1 MAFVLK
7 RSKEQ
12 TGGCGTLSLRV
23 LGDPLPETL
32 KYEYQQSTSVPAK
45 QSTKW
50 KNTNQETKGSTFM
63 IDGLQPTATGG
74 SLYVRVRLPTA
85 KGWSNWT
92 TTTFRIS
99 KKEFRKWEGSA
110 SEDDVENGVQ
120 VDAEDDEEEEP
131 LSKRQKSKEAAE
143 LTPELT
149 PAPKLAPNLA
159 PEPAAV
165 AIAAPAADTDAVP
178 QPMDVS
184 QLTDE
189 QKQAILDL
197 VKAKV
202 KTVKEDCRQTLT
214 NTDCDVGYGYTVTF
228 RPKAAQQARDLFRWK
243 GKAPLEGP
251 RPSGTSE
258 ATLEA
263 ELQRVLGLA
272 RLASD
277 SADSKRKAEQQTEQS
292 LGPTSSSSVGA
303 TSAATTA
310 SASATTSAVAMQI
323 DASQA
328 YRSID
333 QPAVETPPAAP
344 PSDPPKDKP
353 KLPPAAPSN
362 VAPTP
367 CAPTL
372 GMPQQPSASQQMPPQ
387 SSQQAS
393 VWEPE
398 RLMVKPKKLAVTE
411 NTLHLHWLPPESTID
426 HMRVHE
432 AQFLIELHDHETK
445 TLLQVR

>member
-1 MAFVLK
+1 MLK

-110 SEDDVENGVQ
+110 SEDDVEDGVQ

-149 PAPKLAPNLA
+149 PAPELAPEPA

-165 AIAAPAADTDAVP
+165 AIAAPTADTDAVP

-328 YRSID
+328 YRSRPACGRNTASCTTVRPTQGQAQATTSRAVKRRTD
-333 QPAVETPPAAP
+333 PLCADARHAAAALRVAADAAAVEPAGERVGARAADGQAQEAGSDREHAAP
-344 PSDPPKDKP
+344 PLATSRVNDRSHEGARGAVPHRAARPRDQNAPPGKR
-353 KLPPAAPSN
+353 LP
-362 VAPTP
+362 V
-367 CAPTL
+367 
-372 GMPQQPSASQQMPPQ
+372 
-387 SSQQAS
+387 
-393 VWEPE
+393 
-398 RLMVKPKKLAVTE
+398 
-411 NTLHLHWLPPESTID
+411 
-426 HMRVHE
+426 
-432 AQFLIELHDHETK
+432 
-445 TLLQVR
+445 

>member
-1 MAFVLK
+1 MLK

-149 PAPKLAPNLA
+149 PAPKLAP
-159 PEPAAV
+159 EPAAV

-197 VKAKV
+197 AKAKV

-243 GKAPLEGP
+243 GKASLEGP

-303 TSAATTA
+303 TSAATMHRLRVRNHLRRRHADRRLTGLPVSTSLRSKHRQLHHRQTHPRTSPSYHQPRRQTSHRPPVRRRSACRSSPPRRSRCRPSRA
-310 SASATTSAVAMQI
+310 SRRACGS
-323 DASQA
+323 
-328 YRSID
+328 
-333 QPAVETPPAAP
+333 
-344 PSDPPKDKP
+344 PS
-353 KLPPAAPSN
+353 
-362 VAPTP
+362 
-367 CAPTL
+367 
-372 GMPQQPSASQQMPPQ
+372 G
-387 SSQQAS
+387 
-393 VWEPE
+393 
-398 RLMVKPKKLAVTE
+398 
-411 NTLHLHWLPPESTID
+411 
-426 HMRVHE
+426 
-432 AQFLIELHDHETK
+432 
-445 TLLQVR
+445 